1 MSQLPQKR
9 KRPSKTMLLGMG
21 LDADGHKRITTGDN
35 FMLLGGSEETH
46 GGMVEKA
53 IQINEKLVDKG
64 KKLED
69 VSADEFAEIAHS
81 VGLRRHRPQKP
92 EE

>member
-1 MSQLPQKR
+1 M
-9 KRPSKTMLLGMG
+9 MLGVG
-21 LDADGHKRITTGDN
+21 LDTDGHKRITSGDN

-46 GGMVEKA
+46 EEMVEKA
-53 IQINEKLVDKG
+53 SKINEKLADKG
-64 KKLED
+64 KKLEEIS
-69 VSADEFAEIAHS
+69 VDEFAEIAHS

>member
-1 MSQLPQKR
+1 MSKLPKKR
-9 KRPSKTMLLGMG
+9 ERPSKTVLLGMG

-35 FMLLGGSEETH
+35 FMLLGGSKETH
-46 GGMVEKA
+46 EGMVEKA
-53 IQINEKLVDKG
+53 VKINEKLAGKG

-69 VSADEFAEIAHS
+69 ISADEFDEIAHS

>member
-1 MSQLPQKR
+1 
-9 KRPSKTMLLGMG
+9 MLLGMG

-46 GGMVEKA
+46 ERMVEKA
-53 IQINEKLVDKG
+53 IQINEQLADKG
-64 KKLED
+64 KKLEE
-69 VSADEFAEIAHS
+69 VSADEFDEIAHS
-81 VGLRRHRPQKP
+81 IGLRRHHPQKP

>member
-1 MSQLPQKR
+1 MSQLPKKR

-35 FMLLGGSEETH
+35 FMLLGGSEKTH
-46 GGMVEKA
+46 EGMVEKA
-53 IQINEKLVDKG
+53 IQINEKLADKG
-64 KKLED
+64 KELGEI
-69 VSADEFAEIAHS
+69 SADEFDEIAHS
-81 VGLRRHRPQKP
+81 VGLRRHRPRKP

>member
-1 MSQLPQKR
+1 MSHLPKKR
-9 KRPSKTMLLGMG
+9 ERPSKTVLLGMG
-21 LDADGHKRITTGDN
+21 LDADGHKRITTGGN
-35 FMLLGGSEETH
+35 FMLLGGSKETH
-46 GGMVEKA
+46 EGMVEKA
-53 IQINEKLVDKG
+53 VKINEKLAGKG

-69 VSADEFAEIAHS
+69 ISADEFDEIAHS

>member
-1 MSQLPQKR
+1 
-9 KRPSKTMLLGMG
+9 MLLGMG

-35 FMLLGGSEETH
+35 FMLLGGSEKTH
-46 GGMVEKA
+46 EGMVEKA
-53 IQINEKLVDKG
+53 IQINEKLADKG
-64 KKLED
+64 KKLENI
-69 VSADEFAEIAHS
+69 SADEFDEIAYS